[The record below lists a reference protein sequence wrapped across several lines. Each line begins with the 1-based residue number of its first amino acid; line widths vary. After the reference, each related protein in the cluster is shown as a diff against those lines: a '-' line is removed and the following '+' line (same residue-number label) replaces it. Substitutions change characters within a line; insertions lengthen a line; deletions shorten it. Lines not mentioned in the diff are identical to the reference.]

1 MVITWY
7 GHSCFKI
14 QSGQLTLIIDPFDPS
29 IGLRP
34 PRGKADVVFVTH
46 QHYDHNYLEG
56 INDDAF
62 IIEGPGEYEIKGVTC
77 RGIASYHDAKDGKDR
92 GLNTIYMI
100 EVEGIILCHL
110 GDLGQKLSNG
120 QLEAVDGAD
129 VLFVPVGGKYTI
141 DAEEAAE
148 VIHQIEPKII
158 IPMHYKIPGLKI
170 NLDSADMFLKEMGI
184 SKKEAVSK
192 ITLKKKELPENSEVI
207 LMKLGE

>member
-14 QSGQLTLIIDPFDPS
+14 QSGQLTLIIDPFDPA

-46 QHYDHNYLEG
+46 KHYDHNYLEG
-56 INDDAF
+56 VGDDTF
-62 IIEGPGEYEIKGVTC
+62 VIDGPGEYEIKGVTC
-77 RGIASYHDAKDGKDR
+77 RGITSWHDSKEGKER
-92 GLNTIYMI
+92 GLNTIYII
-100 EVEGIILCHL
+100 EVEGITLCHL
-110 GDLGQKLSNG
+110 GDLGEKLSNG
-120 QLEAVDGAD
+120 QLEAVDGVD

-141 DAEEAAE
+141 DAEGAAE
-148 VIHQIEPKII
+148 VIHQVEPKIT

-170 NLDSADMFLKEMGI
+170 NLDSADVFLKEMGI
-184 SKKEAVSK
+184 SKQEAVAK
-192 ITLKKKELPENSEVI
+192 LTLKKKELPENSEVV